1 MTMKNRKTLLLFLS
15 LLLCTFG
22 ARTQE
27 IEWSDTLYTD
37 PKEEMINDY
46 VMVGVNYGVSFTNM
60 YFSPSK
66 YNRAWQ
72 VKPGYIS
79 VMFTKFSKLFD
90 RMPYF
95 ALSMGVAHGY
105 EGFGFVRDPET
116 GRSPDVDGAEE
127 GTIEV
132 FEVPFLAQFHADY
145 APLKLMANAGVYG
158 GWRNS
163 ISRSGP
169 NLDPQFANAFR
180 PYEHRLEYGFQGGV
194 GFALMF
200 DPIEIHFN
208 ALVRWSWSTLYD
220 PDYASQIYYRYA
232 YPLDIIGTVGIH
244 FQLTKRSGKTT
255 RQLRQEAKEIVY
267 GSH

>member
-1 MTMKNRKTLLLFLS
+1 MTMKNPKSLLFSLTLLLCAL
-15 LLLCTFG
+15 G
-22 ARTQE
+22 ARAQE
-27 IEWSDTLYTD
+27 IEWADTVYTD
-37 PKEEMINDY
+37 PKKELINDY
-46 VMVGVNYGVSFTNM
+46 VMIGVNYGASFTNM
-60 YFSPSK
+60 YYSPAK

-72 VKPGYIS
+72 FKPNYVSIL
-79 VMFTKFSKLFD
+79 FTKYSKLFD
-90 RMPYF
+90 QMPI
-95 ALSMGVAHGY
+95 LGLTVGVAHGY

-116 GRSPDVDGAEE
+116 GRTQDVDGAEQ

-132 FEVPFLAQFHADY
+132 YEIPFLAQYHKDID
-145 APLKLMANAGVYG
+145 PLKLMASVGVYG

-169 NLDPQFANAFR
+169 NLDPQYANAFR
-180 PYEHRLEYGFQGGV
+180 PYEHRWEYGLQGGL

-220 PDYASQIYYRYA
+220 PDYASPIYYRYA
-232 YPLDIIGTVGIH
+232 YPLDIIGTVGVH

-255 RQLRQEAKEIVY
+255 AQLRREAREIVY
-267 GSH
+267 GTH